1 MTSCIGIRR
10 EDKNRWERRV
20 PLTPD
25 QVKKLKEEHSVD
37 VVVQPSEIRAFS
49 NDNYEKAGGIVNES
63 LSSCQSVFAIKEIP
77 IKLLEPKKTYIF
89 FAHVIKG
96 QEHNMPMLKK
106 MMELE
111 CNLIDYERIVNE
123 KGFRLIFF
131 GKWAGLAGMTDT
143 LTAFGKRLKYEG
155 IANPF
160 TDLQYTHNYKDH
172 LELKEAIS
180 KVGET
185 IKNEGLPREIVPMV
199 VGLAGYGN
207 VSKGCQE
214 ILDLLPVK
222 EIPPEQLVSFIE
234 KKDFSDKLIYKVV
247 FKEEHMV
254 EPKSPDHEF
263 GLQDYYDHPE
273 KYRGV
278 FPVFVPYLTLLMNCI
293 YWDKMYPRLVTKELV
308 KNIFTGE
315 GKPKLKVIGDISCDI
330 EGAIEFTQK
339 ATSIDSP
346 IFVYDPIEN
355 KVTDGH
361 EGRGIVVMAVD
372 NLPCEL
378 PRESSTQFGD
388 SLFEFVPSIA
398 KTDFSVNFDSLEL
411 PPPVKKAVIL
421 HHGKLTPEYKY
432 LEKFL

>member
-1 MTSCIGIRR
+1 MNHCIGIRR

-20 PLTPD
+20 PLTPE
-25 QVKKLKEEHSVD
+25 QVKKLKEEHSVE
-37 VVVQPSEIRAFS
+37 VVVQPSKIRAFS
-49 NDNYEKAGGIVNES
+49 DDDYTNFGVRVDEN

-77 IKLLEPKKTYIF
+77 IALFEPKKTYVF

-96 QEHNMPMLKK
+96 QEHNMPLLKK
-106 MMELE
+106 MMELG

-143 LTAFGKRLKYEG
+143 LSALGKSLEYKG
-155 IANPF
+155 IVNPF
-160 TDLQYTHNYKDH
+160 TYIKYTHNYKDH

-180 KVGET
+180 KVGEI
-185 IKNEGLPREIVPMV
+185 IKNEGLPRVIVPMV

-214 ILDLLPVK
+214 ILDHLPNE
-222 EIPPEQLVSFIE
+222 EIPPEQLISFNE
-234 KKDFSDKLIYKVV
+234 KKDFSDRVIYKVV

-254 EPKSPDHEF
+254 EPRSPDHKF

-278 FPVFVPYLTLLMNCI
+278 FPTYVPYLSILMNCI

-308 KNIFTGE
+308 RKMFTGE
-315 GKPKLKVIGDISCDI
+315 KEPKLKVIGDISCDI
-330 EGAIEFTQK
+330 EGAVEFTMK
-339 ATSIDSP
+339 ATGQDSP
-346 IFVYDPIEN
+346 TFVYDPREDKI
-355 KVTDGH
+355 TDGH
-361 EGRGIVVMAVD
+361 EGQGIVVMAVD

-398 KTDFSVNFDSLEL
+398 KADFSLNFDEL
-411 PPPVKKAVIL
+411 KLPLPVKKAVIL
-421 HHGKLTPEYKY
+421 HHGKLTPDYKY